1 MRRFFYVK
9 GTAMAT
15 TSLWRIKGAIGDVI
29 RYAEN
34 EKKTTKEILPTAREP
49 TTGSLDQLIAY
60 ASREEATNRRQLITG
75 INCSPERARQEMMA
89 VKKAF
94 GKTNGTIAYHGYQS
108 FAEGEVTPEQAHQIG
123 IKLANEL
130 WGDRFQVLVA
140 THLDK
145 QSHLHNHFVLNT
157 VSFVDGRKYHR
168 TRADYKRMREVSDRL
183 CREER
188 LSVIEENYGHAKQYS
203 EWDSDKK
210 SKPTYRSM
218 VRDDID
224 RAIQVALTEQEFF
237 QTLSEMGY
245 EFKFYSKNGIPLQRP
260 SLKPKDSERFFRFD
274 RLGED
279 YSLDEIYARILENN
293 HRIDPFPESE
303 RKKVRQRLTEYTP
316 RKKAHG
322 LIGLYRYYCYL
333 LKITVDYPNSVK
345 KLSSAAREDLRN
357 IERLDQE
364 VNLLAAN
371 HIETGEGLE
380 KFLSDAR
387 EKIDE
392 HIKGREVLRNRLRR
406 EIRKDDIKAVEKT
419 KEEIAEVTAE
429 LKELR
434 SLLGIGERIQRRSS
448 AVNETV
454 EDLEQQLV
462 DTKEPEKKE
471 KTEEERS

>member
-1 MRRFFYVK
+1 
-9 GTAMAT
+9 MAT

-34 EKKTTKEILPTAREP
+34 EKKTTKETLPIAREP
-49 TTGSLDQLIAY
+49 TSALDQLIAY
-60 ASREEATNRRQLITG
+60 ASREEATNQRKLVTG
-75 INCSPERARQEMMA
+75 INCSPERARQEMTA

-94 GKTNGTIAYHGYQS
+94 GKTDGTIAYHGYQS

-123 IKLANEL
+123 IKLATEL
-130 WGDRFQVLVA
+130 WGDKYQVVVA

-145 QSHLHNHFVLNT
+145 QSHLHNHFILNT
-157 VSFVDGRKYHR
+157 VSFIDGKKFHR
-168 TRADYKRMREVSDRL
+168 TKADYRKMREVSDRL

-188 LSVIEENYGHAKQYS
+188 LSVIEENYGHGKQYS
-203 EWDSDKK
+203 EWDSEKK

-218 VRDDID
+218 VRADID

-237 QTLSEMGY
+237 QSLTEMGY
-245 EFKFYSKNGIPLQRP
+245 EFTFYSKNGIPLQRP
-260 SLKPKDSERFFRFD
+260 SLKPKDSECFFRFD

-279 YSLDEIYARILENN
+279 YSLDEIYARILEND
-293 HRIDPFPESE
+293 HRIDPFPEAE

-333 LKITVDYPNSVK
+333 LKIAVDYPNSMK
-345 KLSSAAREDLRN
+345 KLSASAREDLRN
-357 IERLDQE
+357 IEKLDQE

-371 HIETGEGLE
+371 HIESGEDLE
-380 KFLSDAR
+380 KFLSAAK

-392 HIKGREVLRNRLRR
+392 HIKGRENLRNRLRR
-406 EIRKDDIKAVEKT
+406 EIRKDDTKAVEKT

-434 SLLGIGERIQRRSS
+434 RLLGIGERIQRRSE
-448 AVNETV
+448 AVNKTV
-454 EDLEQQLV
+454 EDLERQLV
-462 DTKEPEKKE
+462 DTKEQEKKE